1 MDTSR
6 FGLRHPEKL
15 CYPQDAI
22 TRRDVLSYYL
32 AVAGPLLRVCQGRPL
47 THIRYPDG
55 IEGKGFFQKNPPSG
69 APSWLAMWP
78 IDGTRYILL
87 QDERTIAYAVGL
99 GGLEFHIS
107 PLRHPDAGHPDLAW
121 VDLDPMPP
129 FGFPEAVALA
139 RLTLSALDAIGLRAL
154 IKTSGKRGLH
164 LFVPIRPGPTPHE
177 LFLALKGLGVEL
189 RRARPDLVSLERR
202 KDRRQGVY
210 FDFGQSA
217 AGHTLCAPYSLR
229 AVPGAPVSC
238 PITREELPHI
248 RPSDFTLRTVP
259 LRLASVGD
267 AWARGIAPQDPRELL
282 RLSSLAG
289 PRES

>member
-1 MDTSR
+1 MDTTSPQ
-6 FGLRHPEKL
+6 LKHPEKL

-22 TRRDVLSYYL
+22 TRRDVLGYYL
-32 AVAGPLLRVCQGRPL
+32 AVAGPLLRICRDRPL
-47 THIRYPDG
+47 TQIRYPDG

-69 APSWLAMWP
+69 APSWLATWP
-78 IDGTRYILL
+78 IEGTRYILL

-107 PLRHPDAGHPDLAW
+107 PLRHPDQEHPDIAW

-129 FGFPEAVALA
+129 FGFAEAVALA
-139 RLTLSALDAIGLRAL
+139 RLTLSALDAIGMQAL
-154 IKTSGKRGLH
+154 IKTSGKRGIH

-177 LFLALKGLGVEL
+177 LFLALKGLGMEL

-202 KDRRQGVY
+202 KARRQGVY

-217 AGHTLCAPYSLR
+217 AGHTLAAPYSLR

-238 PITREELPHI
+238 PITQRELPHV

-259 LRLASVGD
+259 LRLAAVGD
-267 AWARGIAPQDPRELL
+267 VWADALPPQDPKELL
-282 RLSSLAG
+282 RLAALAG
-289 PRES
+289 SGRA